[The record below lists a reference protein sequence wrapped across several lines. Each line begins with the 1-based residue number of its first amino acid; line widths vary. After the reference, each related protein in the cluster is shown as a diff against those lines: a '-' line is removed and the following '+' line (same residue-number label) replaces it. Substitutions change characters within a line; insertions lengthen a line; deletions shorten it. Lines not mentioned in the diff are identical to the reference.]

1 MKPVKLFLALVLL
14 LNLTGC
20 WSKIELD
27 ELTFIYGMFSDAGKE
42 PGTVE
47 VAISSPLPNR
57 LMSGTQGGSGAG
69 DGKAYSMVS
78 KTAATIPDAVILI
91 QKDLSRRLE
100 ISHIKI
106 VVVGK
111 QYAQHGIGE
120 MLEWFKRQPEI
131 PLGTYIMAAPG
142 RAGEIANLSP
152 IFEQLPDQVLNNIA
166 KENLLFSTTVRDCIL
181 SEASHMGYAM
191 NYLSFGQKTD
201 SAEPGKIEH
210 WAGVDGVM
218 LFQDKRM
225 KGILNVKEGRAL
237 AWAAGHFAGHITLPV
252 YSIVWEDDGKGAA
265 SAIFLSASAS
275 ASAKMTPEGPVFH
288 VKIKGRPSITYFED
302 SEQRGADKLSKLLQ
316 TRLEQKVVNEVSDA
330 LEIVQKAGV
339 DVLHLGMLVEWNY
352 PAEWKR
358 LREQW
363 EDYYTREAQ
372 IKVTA
377 DFNIEDFGSEK

>member
-1 MKPVKLFLALVLL
+1 MKPAKLLLAFVLL

-27 ELTFIYGMFSDAGKE
+27 ELTFIYGMFIDAGQE

-47 VAISSPLPNR
+47 VSISSPLPNR
-57 LMSGTQGGSGAG
+57 LMSGTQGGSGAS

-78 KTAATIPDAVILI
+78 KTATTIPDAVILI

-106 VVVGK
+106 VVIGK
-111 QYAQHGIGE
+111 EYARQGIGE

-142 RAGEIANLSP
+142 KASEIPNLAP
-152 IFEQLPDQVLNNIA
+152 IFEQLPDQVLNSIA
-166 KENLLFSTTVRDCIL
+166 KENLMFSTTIRDCMQ

-191 NYLSFGQKTD
+191 NYLSFNQKTNTT
-201 SAEPGKIEH
+201 EPQKKEY

-218 LFQDKRM
+218 LFRDKKMRS
-225 KGILNVKEGRAL
+225 ILNVKEGRAL
-237 AWAAGHFAGHITLPV
+237 AWAAGHFAGHFTLPV
-252 YSIVWEDDGKGAA
+252 YSIVWDDDGKGAA
-265 SAIFLSASAS
+265 SALFLKAKASTSAQLTAD
-275 ASAKMTPEGPVFH
+275 GPVFT
-288 VKIKGRPSITYFED
+288 VRLKGSASITYFAD
-302 SEQRGADKLSKLLQ
+302 SEQRNADKLSALIQ
-316 TRLEQKVVNEVSDA
+316 SRLEQKVVKEVSES
-330 LEIVQKAGV
+330 LQSLQKAGV
-339 DVLHLGMLVEWNY
+339 DVLQLGMQLEWNY
-352 PAEWKR
+352 PQEWNR
-358 LREQW
+358 LRERW
-363 EDYYTREAQ
+363 VDYYTREAQ